1 MCAALAAAMDFGEIL
16 EKTPR
21 AVEERQQRSVMIDG
35 KRVNA
40 SLDIGEVL
48 LEKNGHVRVKASAVR
63 HR

>member
-1 MCAALAAAMDFGEIL
+1 MDFGEIL